1 MITATTAP
9 QIDNNTSLSPYVP
22 GDLQFVL
29 MLTNKT
35 LLLTLM
41 KY

>member
-22 GDLQFVL
+22 GDLKFVL